1 MFYPLKRISV
11 LMQTRNRYRIPG
23 WTPVASMVL
32 PHSSHHNWIWPHHT
46 TAGWVW
52 AEAEEFTGLVVVYKI
67 LFLSPVWSL
76 NPIIKSNVFATLAWH
91 KLCVWNCGTVRDSE
105 GGLSFKILKYSLET
119 KTVSLSQLQQ
129 SSRNASGLICL
140 MANELA

>member
-1 MFYPLKRISV
+1 M
-11 LMQTRNRYRIPG
+11 
-23 WTPVASMVL
+23 
-32 PHSSHHNWIWPHHT
+32 
-46 TAGWVW
+46 
-52 AEAEEFTGLVVVYKI
+52 
-67 LFLSPVWSL
+67 
-76 NPIIKSNVFATLAWH
+76 
-91 KLCVWNCGTVRDSE
+91 RDSE